1 MYDHLFKVNV
11 IVFYIILTK
20 KNTIFPALNC
30 ILEVVMATLLENV
43 LVLAGSRIGFT
54 YLVDSWPIAGAF
66 HIGKWHTFY
75 STLWL
80 LISYV
85 TSITDKVSINVTIS
99 LVSCGWFYKV
109 AMVLQQIGWKVTVA
123 DVEYYVLAD

>member
-54 YLVDSWPIAGAF
+54 YLVDS
-66 HIGKWHTFY
+66 
-75 STLWL
+75 
-80 LISYV
+80 
-85 TSITDKVSINVTIS
+85 
-99 LVSCGWFYKV
+99 
-109 AMVLQQIGWKVTVA
+109 
-123 DVEYYVLAD
+123 